1 MAIFRKK
8 LKEKLIEKQHK
19 RYEKELSGKKITYEK
34 WIEEQEKILGNDENL
49 RIKLE
54 NNLIN
59 ESENRIIDGENGEN
73 EGNASDCRKTEG
85 IYSIID

>member
-34 WIEEQEKILGNDENL
+34 WIEEQEKILG
-49 RIKLE
+49 
-54 NNLIN
+54 
-59 ESENRIIDGENGEN
+59 
-73 EGNASDCRKTEG
+73 TEKN
-85 IYSIID
+85 